1 MIRIVSD
8 SSALYSKKDGQAKG
22 VTIAPL
28 IVTINGKTYR
38 EYEDINTEEFINIIN
53 EGHIPVSSQPAIGEV
68 LNIYDEN
75 IEDEIINISMADGL
89 SGTYNSAC
97 VAKDMATNPDRIE
110 VINSETLCGPQ
121 NYLVDLA
128 VELVKLGKTKNEIV
142 SEKQE
147 SAIAI
152 FIDQFKDLL
161 VIILIVAGIIS
172 AISGEFESTLVILIV
187 ISLNAALGT
196 FQTVKAQKSIDCL
209 KKLSIPKVKVI
220 RDGKVQII
228 NSNELVVGDI
238 VNIEAG
244 DIIAGDG
251 RLKEAVNL
259 QVNESALTGESNSV
273 EKQLLPIEKKCT
285 IGDMNNMSFQAV

>member
-1 MIRIVSD
+1 MEAYQKSFKEVQNE
-8 SSALYSKKDGQAKG
+8 LGVFNQGLNKKQ
-22 VTIAPL
+22 
-28 IVTINGKTYR
+28 
-38 EYEDINTEEFINIIN
+38 
-53 EGHIPVSSQPAIGEV
+53 
-68 LNIYDEN
+68 IYKYKQLF
-75 IEDEIINISMADGL
+75 G
-89 SGTYNSAC
+89 
-97 VAKDMATNPDRIE
+97 
-110 VINSETLCGPQ
+110 
-121 NYLVDLA
+121 
-128 VELVKLGKTKNEIV
+128 KNEIV

-196 FQTVKAQKSIDCL
+196 FQTVKAQKSIDSL

-285 IGDMNNMSFQAV
+285 IGDMNNMVFSAV